1 MNYIEKDFGK
11 ILKHNALQMRR
22 LTLKNGTDCMRVY
35 DRNLEA
41 LPVTVDLYGPYVRIT
56 DYSEEG
62 LDDDQRRICCDI
74 AARMLYVQADHVV
87 FHQRKKRLGRE
98 QHELQSE
105 ESLLVP
111 VMEGG
116 LSFTVDL
123 TKRIDTGLFLDHAQT
138 RAMVRELSSGLSVL
152 NLFAYT
158 GAFSVYAASGG
169 AKRVVSVD
177 MSSTYSQWCEENLR
191 ANGFVGPAYP
201 CVTEDAW
208 GYIRRAVKEGESFD
222 LIVFDPPSFSNSR
235 KMEHDFDVQ
244 RDHVRWIRLLNR
256 LLTKDGI
263 LLFSTNLGTF
273 RMDGRSIRG
282 YEMREITYEVAAPG
296 FSKQKGS
303 TRSWI
308 LKKEHEVQIPAEDL
322 REPEVP
328 VSAAD
333 ADEVAVKTVKKPRKA
348 RKKTEAQDAPVEM
361 VQVEEVAMKDETPE
375 VAAVV
380 EEPAEET
387 VAEAMVENEEV
398 VEQGQEPVQDM
409 VAADDLLSLD
419 WNDDDAVSEADDQ
432 VPADGVIEMES
443 VPEHGSDRKT
453 EGREERPRRDS
464 RDDDRRD
471 GRSRDRDDRGRSS
484 YGDRDSRPRRDGDRD
499 RRSSYGDR
507 DSRPRRDGDRDRRSS
522 YGDRDSRPRYNDDRR
537 PSYGDRDDRRSSY
550 GDRDSRPR
558 YNDDRRPSY
567 GDRDSR
573 PRYNDDRRPSYG
585 DRDSRPRYNDDR
597 RPSFKDRDDRR
608 SSYGDR
614 DSRPRYNDDRR
625 SSYGDRDSRPRN
637 DDDRRPSYRD
647 RDDRR
652 SFGDRDSRPRYSDD
666 RRPSYGDR
674 DNGRRDDRPYG
685 RREDS
690 DRSFKPRRYDDNGG
704 DRRPWGDRP
713 QRDGG
718 FRKDRKD
725 GDFKRDDRKGFDAPK
740 SKGPKP
746 YGFDQFKATR
756 TRGEEE
762 DNSFFWLSD
771 DEKK

>member
-62 LDDDQRRICCDI
+62 LDDDMRRVCCDI

-87 FHQRKKRLGRE
+87 FHQRKKRQGRE

-111 VMEGG
+111 VKEGG

-123 TKRIDTGLFLDHAQT
+123 TKRIDTGLFLDHALT
-138 RAMVRELSSGLSVL
+138 RAMIRDLSAGLSVL

-177 MSSTYSQWCEENLR
+177 MSTTYSTWCEENLR
-191 ANGFVGPAYP
+191 ANGFVGPEFP

-208 GYIRRAVKEGESFD
+208 RYIRRAVKEGEKFD

-244 RDHVRWIRLLNR
+244 RDHVRWVRMLNR
-256 LLTKDGI
+256 LLTQDGL

-273 RMDGRSIRG
+273 RLDKGSIRG
-282 YEMREITYEVAAPG
+282 YETQEITFEVAAPG

-328 VSAAD
+328 VSAPV
-333 ADEVAVKTVKKPRKA
+333 ADEETAKTVKKPRKA
-348 RKKTEAQDAPVEM
+348 RKKMEAQEAPQEVVQEEM
-361 VQVEEVAMKDETPE
+361 TQTEETKMEDETPE
-375 VAAVV
+375 MTVAM
-380 EEPAEET
+380 EEPAEKEVVVET
-387 VAEAMVENEEV
+387 VEHQVGNEPESEAEALTEPEAENDEV
-398 VEQGQEPVQDM
+398 VERQVQDM
-409 VAADDLLSLD
+409 TAADDLLSLD
-419 WNDDDAVSEADDQ
+419 WNDDDAVSESDEQ
-432 VPADGVIEMES
+432 VPGEESEVAARNERKADRRE
-443 VPEHGSDRKT
+443 D
-453 EGREERPRRDS
+453 GREERPRRDR

-471 GRSRDRDDRGRSS
+471 GRSRDRGRDDRGRGS
-484 YGDRDSRPRRDGDRD
+484 YGDRD
-499 RRSSYGDR
+499 RRSF
-507 DSRPRRDGDRDRRSS
+507 
-522 YGDRDSRPRYNDDRR
+522 GDRDSRPRYNDDRR
-537 PSYGDRDDRRSSY
+537 PSYGDRDDRRSF

-567 GDRDSR
+567 GGRDDRRSFGDRDSR

-585 DRDSRPRYNDDR
+585 N
-597 RPSFKDRDDRR
+597 
-608 SSYGDR
+608 
-614 DSRPRYNDDRR
+614 
-625 SSYGDRDSRPRN
+625 
-637 DDDRRPSYRD
+637 

-652 SFGDRDSRPRYSDD
+652 SFGDRDGKPRYNDD
-666 RRPSYGDR
+666 RRPSYGNRDDRRSFGDR
-674 DNGRRDDRPYG
+674 DGKPRYNDDRRPYGDRDDRRGQDRPYG

-690 DRSFKPRRYDDNGG
+690 DRGFKPRRYDDNGG

-718 FRKDRKD
+718 FRKDAGPRRD
-725 GDFKRDDRKGFDAPK
+725 GDFKRDDSKGFDKPR

-762 DNSFFWLSD
+762 DSSFFWLSD
-771 DEKK
+771 DEKN